1 VTTEPAL
8 DSIAEVRVQASN
20 FQAEYGRSSGA
31 TITVITRSGSKTF
44 RGSAA
49 FYKRDEAL
57 NGNEF
62 LRRTQCGLGQ
72 TEQCGAALY
81 RFDNYAWTIGG
92 PVLVPGTTFNKGR
105 NKLFF
110 FWSQDVLL
118 RTDPGTL
125 NQRRMPTALERT
137 GNFSQTFDGQGRLIF
152 VRDPQRA
159 GTCAS
164 ASGGAACFPG
174 NVIPPGRIDATAQAL
189 LNLFPLPN
197 TSDPTG
203 GNQYNYTYQTV
214 SDWPRNDQV
223 VRMDW
228 NIGPTTTAYGR
239 LQFGDDKRTGAA
251 STFGGV
257 SGWPQMVST
266 FESEAVGYVS
276 TLLHTFSPTLFSELT
291 VGVNWGYQHASPLN
305 QAELDRNDRSK
316 VLPGLPPFFPA
327 ANPLNLLPQATFIGG
342 LPGPPANVG
351 SFAIERRF
359 PFYGFSTLWNV
370 SGNLTR
376 LAGPH
381 NIKMGVFVEHTTR
394 PVRQRSSF
402 NGTLSFNTDPSNPL
416 NTNIGFANA
425 LLGAVTSYQESDTQ
439 PSAHG
444 VFVNTEFYA
453 QDNWR
458 LKRTFTVDA
467 GVRFYYLT
475 PTTNQGDKVV
485 QFEQDAFSASSAP
498 LLFQPITT
506 PQGRRAVNPLTGEIL
521 PAVYV
526 GRLVPGS
533 GDFTNGMV
541 LYDGTPQRT
550 SPFRVA
556 PRLGFAWDVT
566 GDGNTAIRGG
576 AGVFYDRYGEN
587 DILELTELPPLV
599 QTYTTGYTTIPDLL
613 ASPLT
618 TTASAVRRI
627 RPFDPPV
634 VYNWS
639 LGVQRLIGWN
649 VVGDLAYVGNAA
661 RQQVATREING
672 RPYGYAYQPS
682 SLDPTNVS
690 GGQAQPLPDDLLRPY
705 RGYSSI
711 VQREFTGYS
720 EYHSIQFAANRR
732 RSADGLAFGAAYTY
746 QLVNR
751 TLGAIDPFLSD
762 NRARNYNSIGRR
774 PHALT
779 INYSYQVPNL
789 SRAWDNVLATVVF
802 DNWQVSG
809 ITSFLSGAQ
818 GGFTYSYSNVPTGI
832 LSGNGSISGGAN
844 RPDIICDP
852 TLPSR
857 ERTFERQF
865 RTECVTAPSD
875 PFNFGNARGDE
886 FKGPGFVNWDISA
899 FKHFPL
905 GGTRRLQLRVELYNA
920 FNTDQWTTVN
930 TNAVFNYTTR
940 ALTNQ
945 EFGTFTGATN
955 SARRIQLGARFTF

>member
-1 VTTEPAL
+1 
-8 DSIAEVRVQASN
+8 
-20 FQAEYGRSSGA
+20 
-31 TITVITRSGSKTF
+31 
-44 RGSAA
+44 
-49 FYKRDEAL
+49 
-57 NGNEF
+57 
-62 LRRTQCGLGQ
+62 
-72 TEQCGAALY
+72 
-81 RFDNYAWTIGG
+81 
-92 PVLVPGTTFNKGR
+92 
-105 NKLFF
+105 
-110 FWSQDVLL
+110 
-118 RTDPGTL
+118 
-125 NQRRMPTALERT
+125 
-137 GNFSQTFDGQGRLIF
+137 
-152 VRDPQRA
+152 
-159 GTCAS
+159 
-164 ASGGAACFPG
+164 
-174 NVIPPGRIDATAQAL
+174 
-189 LNLFPLPN
+189 
-197 TSDPTG
+197 
-203 GNQYNYTYQTV
+203 
-214 SDWPRNDQV
+214 
-223 VRMDW
+223 
-228 NIGPTTTAYGR
+228 
-239 LQFGDDKRTGAA
+239 
-251 STFGGV
+251 
-257 SGWPQMVST
+257 MVSK
-266 FESEAVGYVS
+266 FESEAVSYVN
-276 TLLHTFSPTLFSELT
+276 TLLHTFSPTLFSEVT
-291 VGVNWGYQHASPLN
+291 VGVNWGYQHASPSN

-342 LPGPPANVG
+342 LPGMSANVG

-381 NIKMGVFVEHTTR
+381 NIKMGIFVEHTTR

-402 NGTLSFNTDPSNPL
+402 NGTLSFNSTDPSNPL
-416 NTNIGFANA
+416 NTNSGFANA
-425 LLGAVTSYQESDTQ
+425 LLGAVTSYQESRAQ
-439 PSAHG
+439 PSGHG

-485 QFEQDAFSASSAP
+485 QFEQDAFSASAAP

-506 PQGRRAVNPLTGEIL
+506 PQGRRAVNPLTEEIL
-521 PAVYV
+521 PANYI

-533 GDFTNGMV
+533 GYFTNGMV

-576 AGVFYDRYGEN
+576 AGFFYDRYGEN

-599 QTYTTGYTTIPDLL
+599 HTYTTGYTTIRDLL

-618 TTASAVRRI
+618 TTTSAVRRVT
-627 RPFDPPV
+627 PFDPPV

-661 RQQVATREING
+661 RKQVATREING
-672 RPYGYAYQPS
+672 RPYGYAYQLS
-682 SLDPTNVS
+682 SLDPTNVQ
-690 GGQAQPLPDDLLRPY
+690 GAQAQPQPLPDDLLRPY

-711 VQREFTGYS
+711 LQREFTGYS
-720 EYHSIQFAANRR
+720 DYHSIQFAANRR

-746 QLVNR
+746 QLVNK
-751 TLGAIDPFLSD
+751 TLGSIDPFLSD
-762 NRARNYNSIGRR
+762 NRARNYNSVGRR

-779 INYSYQVPNL
+779 INYSYHVPNL
-789 SRAWDNVLATVVF
+789 SRAWDNVLAKVVF

-818 GGFTYSYSNVPTGI
+818 GGFTYSYSNVPTGT
-832 LSGNGSISGGAN
+832 LSSNGAIGGSTN
-844 RPDIICDP
+844 RPDIICEP
-852 TLPSR
+852 TLPNR

-865 RTECVTAPSD
+865 RTECIAPPGD
-875 PFNFGNARGDE
+875 QFNFGNAPGDE
-886 FKGPGFVNWDISA
+886 FHGPGFVNWDMSV

-920 FNTDQWTTVN
+920 FNTDQWTTVY
-930 TNAVFNYTTR
+930 TNAQFDYATGTLSNPK
-940 ALTNQ
+940 
-945 EFGTFTGATN
+945 EFGTLTGLTN
-955 SARRIQLGARFTF
+955 SARRIQLGVRFTF